1 LHWQIGD
8 VWNPRDAILG
18 AANYLAAHGA
28 GAGAAD
34 AGLDRAL
41 YRYNNDVRYVR
52 AVRDYAALIQADERA
67 YQGLHAWHV
76 YYRTDVGD
84 VLLPAGYAS
93 AQPVPVREWLA
104 SRPR

>member
-1 LHWQIGD
+1 MHWQIGD

-18 AANYLAAHGA
+18 AANYLAVHGA

-67 YQGLHAWHV
+67 YQGLHA
-76 YYRTDVGD
+76 
-84 VLLPAGYAS
+84 
-93 AQPVPVREWLA
+93 
-104 SRPR
+104 